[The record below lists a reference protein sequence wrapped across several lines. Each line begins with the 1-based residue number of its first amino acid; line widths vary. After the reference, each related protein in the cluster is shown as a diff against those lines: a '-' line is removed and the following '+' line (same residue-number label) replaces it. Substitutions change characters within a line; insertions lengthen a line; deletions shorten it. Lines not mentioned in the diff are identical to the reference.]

1 VACRTAAAACGTLA
15 GGAWWP
21 INRLGWLKRMGAR
34 MGVWAMGPNHDEGWV
49 WGPDGQLGGGGSAQ
63 KQHRLSLG
71 YIYIYDESI
80 LNIC

>member
-1 VACRTAAAACGTLA
+1 
-15 GGAWWP
+15 
-21 INRLGWLKRMGAR
+21 MGAR